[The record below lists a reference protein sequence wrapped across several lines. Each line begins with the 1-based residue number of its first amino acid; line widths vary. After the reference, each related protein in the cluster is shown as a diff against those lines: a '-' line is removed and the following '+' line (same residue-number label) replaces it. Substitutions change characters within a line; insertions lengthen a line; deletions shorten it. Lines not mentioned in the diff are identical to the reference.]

1 MKVSLFPFQQKTL
14 KNLRMK
20 VDEAMGSYVRTHT
33 PQVISFTAPTGAG
46 KTIIMSSL
54 IENIYFGDE
63 QFSENPEAIFI
74 WLSDSPELNEQSKL
88 KIDLKADKITI
99 GRTITINDA
108 DFNQEVL
115 EDGCIYFLNTQKL
128 GKSSNLTKYRDKRQ
142 YTIWDT
148 LRNTVEE
155 KANQL
160 YFIIDEAHRG
170 MQDKDA
176 ALATT
181 IMQKFIKGSEK
192 DNLPPMPV
200 VIGISATPSRFNAL
214 VEGTS
219 STIHKV
225 IVTADEVRA
234 SGLLKERII
243 ITYSEESSVNKE
255 MAVLQAAA
263 DEWKNKWEHWKQ
275 YCNEQNHAQVNP
287 IFVIQIE
294 NGTSTEISKTDLN
307 NCLKIIE
314 DRIGYKFDKGE
325 VVHTF
330 GNTDSSVN
338 IAELE
343 VLYVEPSRIN
353 DDKKIKVVFF
363 KENLSTGWDCP
374 RAETMM
380 SFRRAKDSTY
390 IAQLLGRMV
399 RTPMQMSIQVDE
411 SLNDVHLYLPNFD
424 KETVDNVVDAL
435 QSAEGGEIP
444 TDIGNESI
452 ENKRYEQLT
461 IKPQNRNKLV
471 GTDNISATTNGQLS
485 IFDNQDD
492 SIKPSNE
499 STYLKEQISNQFNN
513 RSKLIEND
521 NLFEI
526 KEATI
531 NSDFGKIM
539 VENKADSSETV
550 EFKDEINRENIVK
563 AINEA
568 CLLTYSVQKVQ
579 INNYLKSL
587 YSLSRL
593 IVQTGLNLSE
603 VENVHNT
610 IVNQMRDYIEH
621 LKEIN
626 IYDDLLNKAK
636 EFKLTSKIYDAFG
649 ETVDNQLNM
658 FESSFITTDT
668 DVERQFRLSEAK
680 LGKEGIANHY
690 VSTFYDTNSVENLK
704 LEVVLFVTDENLSR
718 IYSYAKKQFHE
729 LNDQYRRQIAKQSE
743 TIQNLYNKIVS
754 NGDIISKNNFRLPET
769 INAFYDRDGKE
780 YNNHLYVNDN
790 GYATIKLN
798 SWEEGVL
805 EEEFKREDFVSWIRN
820 PSRSSWALRIPYKI
834 DGVYK
839 PAYPDFIIIRKD
851 QTSNDDYVIDI
862 LEPHSPEFRDNLP
875 KAKGFAEYARQN
887 PGVGRIELIRQSKD
901 ISGKERFI
909 RLDLSKSSIRD
920 KVSQVQSDEELTR
933 LFETDGKYN

>member
-63 QFSENPEAIFI
+63 QFSENAEAIFI

-108 DFNQEVL
+108 DFNQEIL

-148 LRNTVEE
+148 FRNTVEE

-181 IMQKFIKGSEK
+181 IMQKFLKGSEK

-234 SGLLKERII
+234 SGLLKERIV

-255 MAVLQAAA
+255 MAVLQAAT
-263 DEWKNKWEHWKQ
+263 DEWKNKWEHWEQ

-411 SLNDVHLYLPNFD
+411 SLNDVHLFLPNFD

-461 IKPQNRNKLV
+461 IKPQNRIKLL
-471 GTDNISATTNGQLS
+471 GTDNISAITNGQLS
-485 IFDNQDD
+485 IFDKQDN
-492 SIKPSNE
+492 STKPSNE

-513 RSKLIEND
+513 RSEPIEND

-531 NSDFGKIM
+531 NPDFGKIM
-539 VENKADSSETV
+539 VENMADTSETV
-550 EFKDEINRENIVK
+550 ESKDEINRENIVK
-563 AINEA
+563 TINDA
-568 CLLTYSVQKVQ
+568 GLLTYSVQKVQ

-593 IVQTGLNLSE
+593 IVQTSLNLSE

-610 IVNQMRDYIEH
+610 IVNQIRDYIEH

-626 IYDDLLNKAK
+626 KYNDLLNRAK

-649 ETVDNQLNM
+649 EAVDNQLDM

-729 LNDQYRRQIAKQSE
+729 LNDKYRRLIAKQSE
-743 TIQNLYNKIVS
+743 TVQNQYNKIVS
-754 NGDIISKNNFRLPET
+754 NGDIISKSNFRLPET

-820 PSRSSWALRIPYKI
+820 PSRSTWALRIPYKI

-839 PAYPDFIIIRKD
+839 PAYPDFIIIRQD

-901 ISGKERFI
+901 IFGKERFI

-920 KVSQVQSDEELTR
+920 KVSQVQSDEELTH

>member
-63 QFSENPEAIFI
+63 QFSENAEAIFI

-108 DFNQEVL
+108 DFNQEIL

-181 IMQKFIKGSEK
+181 IMQKFLKGSEK

-234 SGLLKERII
+234 SGLLKERIV

-255 MAVLQAAA
+255 MAVLQAAT
-263 DEWKNKWEHWKQ
+263 DEWKNKWEHWEQ

-411 SLNDVHLYLPNFD
+411 SLNDVHLFLPNFD

-461 IKPQNRNKLV
+461 IKPQNRIKLL
-471 GTDNISATTNGQLS
+471 GTDNISAITNGQLS
-485 IFDNQDD
+485 IFDKQDN
-492 SIKPSNE
+492 STKLSNE

-513 RSKLIEND
+513 RSEPIEND

-531 NSDFGKIM
+531 NPDFGKIM
-539 VENKADSSETV
+539 VENMADTSETV
-550 EFKDEINRENIVK
+550 ESKDEINRENIVK
-563 AINEA
+563 TINDA
-568 CLLTYSVQKVQ
+568 GLLTYSVQKVQ

-610 IVNQMRDYIEH
+610 IVNQIRDYIEH

-626 IYDDLLNKAK
+626 KYDDLLNRAK

-649 ETVDNQLNM
+649 EAVDNQLDM

-729 LNDQYRRQIAKQSE
+729 LNDKYRRLIAKQSE
-743 TIQNLYNKIVS
+743 TVQNQYNKIVS
-754 NGDIISKNNFRLPET
+754 NGDIISKSNFRLPET

-820 PSRSSWALRIPYKI
+820 PSRSTWALRIPYKI

-839 PAYPDFIIIRKD
+839 PAYPDFIIIRQD

-901 ISGKERFI
+901 IFGKERFI

-920 KVSQVQSDEELTR
+920 KVSQVQSDEELTH

>member
-63 QFSENPEAIFI
+63 QFSENAEAIFI

-108 DFNQEVL
+108 DFNQEIL

-148 LRNTVEE
+148 LRNIVEE

-181 IMQKFIKGSEK
+181 IMQKFLKGSEK

-234 SGLLKERII
+234 SGLLKERIV

-255 MAVLQAAA
+255 MAVLQAAT
-263 DEWKNKWEHWKQ
+263 DEWKNKWEHWEQ

-411 SLNDVHLYLPNFD
+411 SLNDVHLFLPNFD

-461 IKPQNRNKLV
+461 IKPQNRIKLL
-471 GTDNISATTNGQLS
+471 GTDNISAITNGQLS
-485 IFDNQDD
+485 IFDKQDN
-492 SIKPSNE
+492 STKLSNE

-513 RSKLIEND
+513 RSEPIEND

-531 NSDFGKIM
+531 NPDFGKIM
-539 VENKADSSETV
+539 VENMADTSETV
-550 EFKDEINRENIVK
+550 ESKDEINRENIVK
-563 AINEA
+563 TINDA
-568 CLLTYSVQKVQ
+568 GLLTYSVQKVQ

-610 IVNQMRDYIEH
+610 IVNQIRDYIEH

-626 IYDDLLNKAK
+626 KYDDLLNRAK

-649 ETVDNQLNM
+649 EAVDNQLDM

-729 LNDQYRRQIAKQSE
+729 LNDKYRRLIAKQSE
-743 TIQNLYNKIVS
+743 TVQNQYNKIVS
-754 NGDIISKNNFRLPET
+754 NGDIISKSNFRLPET

-820 PSRSSWALRIPYKI
+820 PSRSTWALRIPYKI

-839 PAYPDFIIIRKD
+839 PAYPDFIIIRQD

-901 ISGKERFI
+901 IFGKERFI

-920 KVSQVQSDEELTR
+920 KVSQVQSDEELTH